1 MKTKFE
7 LTPDLIKI
15 EKESAGDS
23 RIFHENQYSPPPQ
36 EKILQKTPELKEQ
49 LNLKIPT
56 KTKKEFKLWCIKN
69 ATNMT
74 DAIELAIKEL
84 IKK

>member
-7 LTPDLIKI
+7 LTPDLIKV
-15 EKESAGDS
+15 EKESVNDS
-23 RIFHENQYSPPPQ
+23 
-36 EKILQKTPELKEQ
+36 KILHEDQYAPLQQAKIPVFKEQ
-49 LNLKIPT
+49 LNLKIHT
-56 KTKKEFKLWCIKN
+56 KIKKEFKLWCIKN

-84 IKK
+84 MKK

>member
-15 EKESAGDS
+15 EKEPPSDS
-23 RIFHENQYSPPPQ
+23 KILCENQLSPPPQ
-36 EKILQKTPELKEQ
+36 EKILQKAAEFKEQ
-49 LNLKIPT
+49 LNLKITT